1 MVKYKQLLSG
11 LKAAVEE
18 EKQLKVVSD
27 ISGLWSMFGRLYKF
41 LLYFVYSYYLLILYF
56 YVAQTKNY
64 YKTSTCLLDYSMSK
78 PNFTVKNYAQG
89 LIC

>member
-27 ISGLWSMFGRLYKF
+27 ISGLFGRLYKF
-41 LLYFVYSYYLLILYF
+41 LLYFVYSYNLYF